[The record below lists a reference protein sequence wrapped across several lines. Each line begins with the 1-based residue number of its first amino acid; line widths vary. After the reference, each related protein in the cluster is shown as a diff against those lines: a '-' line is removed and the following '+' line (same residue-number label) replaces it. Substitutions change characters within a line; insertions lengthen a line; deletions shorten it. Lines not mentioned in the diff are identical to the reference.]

1 MGTHGENSREYKFE
15 LMRLHLEEGI
25 AIKVISE
32 QFGIPQQ
39 TLFGWRTQ
47 YRKYGTDAFV
57 GCGRQRP
64 EDAELRKLRKENE
77 ELKLQVEILKKAAAY
92 QAREKSKGK

>member
-15 LMRLHLEEGI
+15 LMRLHFEEGI
-25 AIKVISE
+25 AIKVLSE
-32 QFGIPQQ
+32 QFGIAQA

-47 YRKYGTDAFV
+47 YRKYGEDAFV

-64 EDAELRKLRKENE
+64 EDAELRKVRRENE
-77 ELKLQVEILKKAAAY
+77 ELKMQVEILKKAAAY
-92 QAREKSKGK
+92 QAREKSKKE